1 MKGDIKVAFAGV
13 HRASSFFRAFQVH
26 PDTEIVALC
35 DLSEATLAD
44 ASKATGIN
52 KLYTVYEKML
62 DDAKPDAVVV
72 ATPMQFHVPQSI
84 AALQR
89 GIHVLS
95 EVTAAVSIDEAR
107 WLVQECKKSSAVYMM
122 AENYIYMKPNVLV
135 RAMVDAGLFGEVYYA
150 EGEYLH
156 ELSVL
161 HHTAEGKPTWRYY
174 WQVGVN
180 GCTYPTHSLGPC
192 LQWIKERPQRI
203 SCIGTGRW
211 TDPEH
216 AMEDTVLLLCKTAS
230 EKLIRIRV
238 DMLSKRPHAMT
249 NYALQGT
256 KGAYESAR
264 ATLHHSPQ
272 WTRPGDSEPLLG
284 RDEGNWVWV
293 EGYCKDPNQW
303 VPLETFEA
311 EFLPEIWRHPPKEA
325 LEAGH
330 GGGDYFE
337 VMDFVAAVQSK
348 QAPPIGIHEAMD
360 MTLPGLVSQESIRCG
375 GEWLEVPDSRN
386 W

>member
-1 MKGDIKVAFAGV
+1 MSKDIKVAFSGV
-13 HRASSFFRAFQVH
+13 HRASSFFKAFQIH
-26 PDTEIVALC
+26 PETEIVALC
-35 DLSEATLAD
+35 DVNEKTLAD
-44 ASKATGIN
+44 AGEATGIRQ
-52 KLYTVYEKML
+52 LYTVYEKML

-84 AALQR
+84 TALQR
-89 GIHVLS
+89 DISVLS
-95 EVTAAVSIDEAR
+95 EVTAAVSMDEAR
-107 WLVQECKKSSAVYMM
+107 WLVQECKKSNAVYMM

-135 RAMVDAGLFGEVYYA
+135 TALVEAGLFGETYYA
-150 EGEYLH
+150 EGEYIH

-161 HHTAEGKPTWRYY
+161 HHTPEGKPTWRYY

-192 LQWIKERPQRI
+192 LRWIKERPERI
-203 SCIGTGRW
+203 SCTGSGNW

-216 AMEDTVLLLCKTAS
+216 AMEDSVLLLCKTGS
-230 EKLIRIRV
+230 GKLIRVRV
-238 DMLSKRPHAMT
+238 DMLSRRPHAMT

-264 ATLHHSPQ
+264 
-272 WTRPGDSEPLLG
+272 RPG
-284 RDEGNWVWV
+284 EGNWVWL
-293 EGYCKDPNQW
+293 EDYSKDPNEW
-303 VPLETFEA
+303 TPLQAFED
-311 EFLPEIWRHPPKEA
+311 EFLPDIWRDPPKEA

-337 VMDFVAAVQSK
+337 VMDFVAAVK
-348 QAPPIGIHEAMD
+348 GDKPPAVDIHQAID
-360 MTLPGLVSQESIRCG
+360 MTLPGLVSQESIRRG
-375 GEWLEVPDSRN
+375 GEWLPVPDSRD